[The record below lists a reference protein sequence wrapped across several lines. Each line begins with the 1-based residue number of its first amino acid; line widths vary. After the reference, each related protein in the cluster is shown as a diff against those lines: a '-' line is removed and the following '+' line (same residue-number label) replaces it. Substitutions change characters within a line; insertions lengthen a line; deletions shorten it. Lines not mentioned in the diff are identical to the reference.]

1 MADKKPCDHIEVFM
15 ESSIYELRDSM
26 NLWLKS
32 HPDFCIDQMT
42 MTEKGG
48 YYSVVC
54 DLCLRDEE
62 PEEEKKDYIDSLEGV
77 SNIDLETV
85 FSHNGWNCY
94 WLEDLLKE
102 TDSFFFE
109 EEK

>member
-32 HPDFCIDQMT
+32 HPDFYIDQMT

-62 PEEEKKDYIDSLEGV
+62 PKEEKEDLKEELLKGLIGAVNELTDAV
-77 SNIDLETV
+77 KNIDRKTEN
-85 FSHNGWNCY
+85 SIM
-94 WLEDLLKE
+94 
-102 TDSFFFE
+102 
-109 EEK
+109 

>member
-1 MADKKPCDHIEVFM
+1 MADKNPCDHIEVFM

-32 HPDFCIDQMT
+32 HPDFYIDQMT

-62 PEEEKKDYIDSLEGV
+62 PEEEKKDLTEELLKGLIGAVNELTDAV
-77 SNIDLETV
+77 KNIDRKTEN
-85 FSHNGWNCY
+85 SIM
-94 WLEDLLKE
+94 
-102 TDSFFFE
+102 
-109 EEK
+109 